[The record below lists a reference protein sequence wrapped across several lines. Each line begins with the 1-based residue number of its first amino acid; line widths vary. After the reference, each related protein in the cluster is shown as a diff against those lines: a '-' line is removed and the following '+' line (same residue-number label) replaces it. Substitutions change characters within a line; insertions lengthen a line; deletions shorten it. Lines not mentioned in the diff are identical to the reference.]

1 VFKYPSTG
9 TVDMV
14 LSRRRTLQAVAAGT
28 LTALAGCSAT
38 DRLDEQESTRTYA
51 LTVDRLDASPVEHAL
66 YEPDESDLFGTP
78 ARTALD
84 AILPD
89 GRHTTYGYTPL
100 PDDAYLEHD
109 GRYFQTVHL
118 VTGRERVAR
127 RLVSVESVDED
138 AVPDDAIRV
147 DSLDR
152 PDARVV
158 KILHSDS
165 QLDGQSG
172 ASDLLRDDAYV
183 LRRPA
188 EREGRLATGDLDG
201 RVVTMSD
208 SGAWAYRVSVSRERI
223 VETAYTTL
231 AVEVATSRAEFR
243 EVVFGSRIDTD
254 LADETLTEDVRAV
267 LDSAID
273 QRQYQESVPPSA
285 SFERLLDVLGLA
297 GVEQYV
303 NGRLLWDGDDLYR
316 YALYVDE

>member
-1 VFKYPSTG
+1 
-9 TVDMV
+9 MV

-38 DRLDEQESTRTYA
+38 DRLGEQESTRTYA
-51 LTVDRLDASPVEHAL
+51 LTVDRLDSSPVDHAV
-66 YEPDESDLFGTP
+66 YEPSDGELFGSP

-89 GRHTTYGYTPL
+89 GRHTTYGFTPL

-109 GRYFQTVHL
+109 GRYFQTVQL

-152 PDARVV
+152 VDARVV

-165 QLDGQSG
+165 QSDGQSG
-172 ASDLLRDDAYV
+172 AGDLLRDDAYV

-208 SGAWAYRVSVSRERI
+208 SGAWAYRVSVARERI

-231 AVEVATSRAEFR
+231 AVEIASSRAAFR
-243 EVVFGSRIDTD
+243 EVVFGSRIDTN
-254 LADETLTEDVRAV
+254 LAGETLAEDVRAV
-267 LDSAID
+267 LDRAIGR
-273 QRQYQESVPPSA
+273 RQYQESVPLSE

-297 GVEQYV
+297 GVDRYV
-303 NGRLLWDGDDLYR
+303 NGRLLWDGEELYR
-316 YALYVDE
+316 YGLYVDE